1 MLHKRYK
8 KGIFTIV
15 HWRYN
20 DLLRPDS
27 FDLEYRDSSGEM
39 HSYMVLPPLRIRDEH
54 KDLYLIDTKNR
65 EYTYEEYDEMISRTI
80 KIFKIKT
87 NNSSDLST

>member
-20 DLLRPDS
+20 DVLRPDS
-27 FDLEYRDSSGEM
+27 FDLEYRDNDGVLK
-39 HSYMVLPPLRIRDEH
+39 SYMVLPPLRIKEDNSYFT
-54 KDLYLIDTKNR
+54 KDR
-65 EYTYEEYDEMISRTI
+65 EFTYEEYDEMISKTI